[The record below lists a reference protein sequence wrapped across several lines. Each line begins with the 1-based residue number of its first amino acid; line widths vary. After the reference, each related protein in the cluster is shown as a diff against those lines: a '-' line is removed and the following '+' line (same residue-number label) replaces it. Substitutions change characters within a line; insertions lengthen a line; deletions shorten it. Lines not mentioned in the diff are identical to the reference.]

1 MSLSNH
7 FKCEF
12 SNICV
17 LHDLMFIVP
26 STGDENISYVCSV
39 LTFEVIYE
47 NVTQKCFLY
56 LFCYCSLN

>member
-7 FKCEF
+7 LKCEL
-12 SNICV
+12 SNIYV
-17 LHDLMFIVP
+17 LYDLMVIVP
-26 STGDENISYVCSV
+26 STSDENISYVCSV

-47 NVTQKCFLY
+47 SVTQKCFLY